1 MNKYIVFKSDFRKV
15 DNIDEWTSFS
25 DIGKIF
31 NNKVL
36 TMDEYLLIENKYLKF
51 IEDLLNECNVKQLT
65 IKSIEFIEKINWKK
79 VKN

>member
-36 TMDEYLLIENKYLKF
+36 TMD
-51 IEDLLNECNVKQLT
+51 
-65 IKSIEFIEKINWKK
+65 
-79 VKN
+79 